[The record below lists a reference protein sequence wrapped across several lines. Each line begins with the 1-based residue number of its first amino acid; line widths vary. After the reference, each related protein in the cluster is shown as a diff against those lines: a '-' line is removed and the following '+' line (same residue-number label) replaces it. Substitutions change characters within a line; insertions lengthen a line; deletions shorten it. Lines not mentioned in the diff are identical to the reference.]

1 MSSTPERTHV
11 RQTAPFRWEEV
22 SLLAYKEDEGT
33 HFKGVTRQVLF
44 PGDSQLPVQWRYFEV
59 AEGGHSTLESHDHV
73 HAVVIVRGEG
83 AVLVGTRIHRLATG
97 DLVYVPARTWHQFRA
112 PAQGP
117 LGFLCLVA
125 LERDKPRRPTAEELA
140 RLREDPAVASFIR
153 V

>member
-59 AEGGHSTLESHDHV
+59 AEGGKANV
-73 HAVVIVRGEG
+73 
-83 AVLVGTRIHRLATG
+83 
-97 DLVYVPARTWHQFRA
+97 
-112 PAQGP
+112 
-117 LGFLCLVA
+117 
-125 LERDKPRRPTAEELA
+125 
-140 RLREDPAVASFIR
+140 
-153 V
+153 